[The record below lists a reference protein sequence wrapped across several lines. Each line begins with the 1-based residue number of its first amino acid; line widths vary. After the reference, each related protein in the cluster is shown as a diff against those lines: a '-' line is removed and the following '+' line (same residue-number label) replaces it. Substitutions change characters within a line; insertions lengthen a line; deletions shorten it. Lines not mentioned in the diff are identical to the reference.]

1 MLARSPSR
9 FPDLDPKE
17 LGFTLLEL
25 LVTFAIAAV
34 LLTIGLPNLR
44 NQILAS
50 QARQTARAVKDA
62 LDYARQY
69 ALNTSTLTTFT
80 PAGCGFSVTAN
91 GTPSTVLTS
100 SSGVSGWLVNCSG
113 TLGTVSFLG
122 DGSAVTCQSTGG
134 VTTCSP
140 LTNNQTL
147 SVSGGGTT
155 WTVTLTS
162 SGLTATP

>member
-1 MLARSPSR
+1 MRAKPRRPEPSSS
-9 FPDLDPKE
+9 
-17 LGFTLLEL
+17 GFTLIEL
-25 LVTFAIAAV
+25 LVTIAIAAIV
-34 LLTIGLPNLR
+34 VAVALPDLR
-44 NQILAS
+44 GQIQAS

-69 ALNTSTLTTFT
+69 ALNTSSLTTFT
-80 PAGCGFSVTAN
+80 PAGCGFSVTAD

-100 SSGVSGWLVNCSG
+100 SSGIANWLVNCSG

-122 DGSAVTCQSTGG
+122 DGSAVTCSSTGG

-140 LTNNQTL
+140 LTSNQTL

-155 WTVTLTS
+155 WTVKLMS
-162 SGLTATP
+162 SGLTSTS